1 MVEVLDPE
9 KLILKE
15 IEEQEWLRLVVSGRT
30 CQTPEETAK
39 KVKHL
44 TVIGNNIALLER
56 QLYSIQHKDDEM

>member
-1 MVEVLDPE
+1 MVAVLDPE
-9 KLILKE
+9 KRILKE
-15 IEEQEWLRLVVSGRT
+15 IEEQEWLRLVVSSKT
-30 CQTPEETAK
+30 CNSAEETAK

>member
-15 IEEQEWLRLVVSGRT
+15 IEEQEWLRLVVSSKT
-30 CQTPEETAK
+30 CKTPEETAK
-39 KVKHL
+39 KVRHL

-56 QLYSIQHKDDEM
+56 QLYAIQHKDDEM